1 MQIGKMLVPI
11 SPMPGDTSFGS
22 TAGACNCEYVLLG
35 VHRENLN
42 GFAD

>member
-1 MQIGKMLVPI
+1 MQIGKMLVRF
-11 SPMPGDTSFGS
+11 GDARRHQLWLDG
-22 TAGACNCEYVLLG
+22 GACNCEYVLLG